1 MSKSSQKRKRSAAKN
16 RNSTKLHA
24 RRSLAG
30 QLKAKP
36 RPVFEWWERRGT
48 AVFSEDRGPGTAR
61 HIRDCT
67 SVTEAEREVRTNN
80 DSYNAEVERLIKT
93 KWAKKA
99 IGLSDDELEFGYDEL
114 LETQQNADIHQHAK
128 QEAYNREIG
137 RRRFWESRDWSNP

>member
-36 RPVFEWWERRGT
+36 RHVFEWWERRGN

-80 DSYNAEVERLIKT
+80 DAYNAELERLIKT

-99 IGLSDDELEFGYDEL
+99 ALIPYPELDLAYCHL
-114 LETQQNADIHQHAK
+114 LETEQHADIHQHAK